1 MDFGSLCRWPR
12 LSRRAKYGLVAGST
26 LMLASFA
33 GAIASLGEQY
43 AAQPMTNGA
52 VLTVEL
58 PLPSLAAQVD
68 VIESES
74 QAHEYISEE
83 AVRPGD
89 SLGSLLDRL
98 GLGEDAAAARFLRA
112 DDLGKRVMQ
121 VRNGRT
127 VTAKVD
133 GEGNLIWLRFP
144 IAGDAAISSRKNAP
158 RARRGKGEPADKPAM
173 PEPKA
178 DERMVV
184 VEARNGEFTAR
195 EEAVTFERRIEMRA
209 GSIRNTLFAATDAA
223 GLPDAVTKQLADIF
237 NDDIDFR
244 SDLRRGD
251 SFRVVYEAMYANGEY
266 RQAGRV
272 LAAQFVNAGKTYE
285 AAWYEGEA
293 GRGSYY
299 GFDGKSRQAAFLRAP
314 LEFSRVTSGFSMN
327 RLHPILN
334 TWRAHRGVDYGAA
347 TGTPVRAVGD
357 AVVETAGW
365 QNGYGNVVILKH
377 QGAVSTVYGHLSGF
391 APGVR
396 NGSRVGQ
403 GDIIGYV
410 GSTGWAT
417 GPHLHY
423 EFRVN
428 GEQRDPLTVA
438 LPQSTP
444 LDGRQRIAFQARV
457 MDYQKRLALLADN
470 APAQVASNVRARMR

>member
-1 MDFGSLCRWPR
+1 
-12 LSRRAKYGLVAGST
+12 
-26 LMLASFA
+26 MLASFA

-52 VLTVEL
+52 VLTLEL

-68 VIESES
+68 VIES
-74 QAHEYISEE
+74 QAHEYIAEE

-98 GLGEDAAAARFLRA
+98 GLGEDFAAARFLRS
-112 DDLGKRVMQ
+112 DDLAKRVMQ

-133 GEGNLIWLRFP
+133 SNGNLVWLRFP
-144 IAGDAAISSRKNAP
+144 VAGSLASRNQSP
-158 RARRGKGEPADKPAM
+158 RARRGRTTTDGASDTPTPPA
-173 PEPKA
+173 A
-178 DERMVV
+178 DEQLVI
-184 VEARNGEFTAR
+184 VEAKGDNFVAR
-195 EEAVTFERRIEMRA
+195 QEAVRFERRIEMRA
-209 GSIRNTLFAATDAA
+209 GSIASTLFAATDAA

-237 NDDIDFR
+237 NSEIDFR

-251 SFRVVYEAMYANGEY
+251 RFRVVYEAMYANGEY

-272 LAAQFVNAGKTYE
+272 LAAQFVNDGKTHE
-285 AAWYEGEA
+285 AAWYEPEP

-299 GFDGKSRQAAFLRAP
+299 GFDGKSRRAAFLRAP
-314 LEFSRVTSGFSMN
+314 LEFSRVTSGFSMS
-327 RLHPILN
+327 RLHPILQ
-334 TWRAHRGVDYGAA
+334 TWRAHRGVDYGAS

-377 QGAVSTVYGHLSGF
+377 QGAISTVYGHLSGF
-391 APGVR
+391 APAVR
-396 NGSRVGQ
+396 NGSRVSQ
-403 GDIIGYV
+403 GDVIGYV

-423 EFRVN
+423 EFRIN
-428 GEQRDPLTVA
+428 GEQHDPLSVA

-444 LDGRQRIAFQARV
+444 LDGRQRIAFQSQV
-457 MDYQKRLALLADN
+457 MDYQKRLALLAEV
-470 APAQVASNVRARMR
+470 PAQLAAVAPRAR